1 MSLKSIIEKCIA
13 LVTGKS
19 AGDEQSGEENQE
31 QNFEQNSQES
41 FNVELGEPA
50 VQEETFDIEEPEES
64 FEELCEEV
72 SQETESY
79 NVDLGAPVQQQQETQ
94 NWSSQGSEPFVEHAA
109 EQVHNPDFFHEEDLH

>member
-19 AGDEQSGEENQE
+19 SGDEQSGEENQE

-50 VQEETFDIEEPEES
+50 EKECYRTKHEEESWSEQEENRGMRDSKSP
-64 FEELCEEV
+64 
-72 SQETESY
+72 
-79 NVDLGAPVQQQQETQ
+79 
-94 NWSSQGSEPFVEHAA
+94 VEHAA
-109 EQVHNPDFFHEEDLH
+109 DQVHNPTFFHEEDLH